1 MCHCECN
8 EAIPNLN
15 TGDRRASL
23 ETASVFVPDATL
35 PPTSLWASCVS
46 STSAIP
52 GGRAG
57 DDKQSDIARG

>member
-23 ETASVFVPDATL
+23 ETAS
-35 PPTSLWASCVS
+35 CVS